1 MVKAS
6 DYQLK
11 GLLESWFKPSK
22 RLINVRHRE
31 HSTLIK
37 PTSITLLVR
46 SKLDM

>member
-6 DYQLK
+6 DYQDR
-11 GLLESWFKPSK
+11 GLLKCWFKPGK
-22 RLINVRHRE
+22 RLISVQHGGHTTKIE
-31 HSTLIK
+31 

>member
-6 DYQLK
+6 DYQHK
-11 GLLESWFKPSK
+11 GLLECWFKPSK
-22 RLINVRHRE
+22 RLINVRHGE
-31 HSTLIK
+31 HSAYIK